1 LFRSLRNLLDPLDR
15 EIMERTFDITLVAVK
30 EGIHRLDFDS
40 DERLEAILRRKLI
53 ELACFKGVS
62 DPETLRDV
70 LLARLSQAGPAS
82 PVD

>member
-1 LFRSLRNLLDPLDR
+1 MFRSLRNLLDPLDR